1 MIMKDDKELTTPLDT
16 FGEELRAHR
25 TRAKLQQAEVAPKL
39 FISTSL
45 ESAIENGRR
54 LPKRQTAKLCDEL
67 FNTPG
72 TFLRLWRLV
81 VQRAYPLRFGLY
93 GELEADATHIQLWE
107 MRHVPGLL
115 QTPDYAHAIIRA
127 SRPHEIDDAID
138 EDVAAR
144 MARQQIFAKEGAPL
158 AWFII
163 DESVLYRAYGG
174 KNVMREQI
182 GKLITMAEHPK
193 VIIQIMPFDVTDH
206 PGADGPLIIFQFH
219 DSQPIGYAE
228 GSGSGRLIETSADV
242 EEVMACY
249 DLIRAAA
256 LPRSATLEF
265 LKARLAK

>member
-1 MIMKDDKELTTPLDT
+1 MKDDSELTTPLDT

-45 ESAIENGRR
+45 EGAIENGRR

-93 GELEADATHIQLWE
+93 KELEADATRIHVWE
-107 MRHVPGLL
+107 MRYVPGLL
-115 QTPDYAHAIIRA
+115 QTPNYARAILRLDV
-127 SRPHEIDDAID
+127 SRGTDDAID
-138 EDVAAR
+138 EDVEAR
-144 MARQQIFAKEGAPL
+144 IARQEIFTKDNTPL
-158 AWFII
+158 AWFIM

-174 KNVMREQI
+174 REIMREQI
-182 GKLITMAEHPK
+182 EKLIDMAMHPK
-193 VIIQIMPFDVTDH
+193 VVIQIMPFTVTDH
-206 PGADGPLIIFQFH
+206 PGPDGPLIIFEFN
-219 DSQPIGYAE
+219 DSQPIAYAE
-228 GSGSGRLIETSADV
+228 GRGSGRLIETRANV
-242 EEVMACY
+242 AEAIACY

-265 LKARLAK
+265 LKARLTNE